1 LQLDVSSK
9 IKLWLATEAL
19 KKNPKIDARETGHD
33 TPEYGP
39 EYTYLFKPPYN
50 IKNKKMLI
58 RLLQVKF

>member
-1 LQLDVSSK
+1 
-9 IKLWLATEAL
+9 LWLATEAL